1 VQLTKDYERYTYASD
16 SILKPGETGV
26 VNNIYDSSR
35 PFDVRAP
42 NGGVQCYRKEAIEE
56 VVEVRAAAF
65 GPTSK
70 AGDTIGCEI
79 LFDAS
84 DEPATIFFT
93 RNKSLVGRVS
103 FPSHNS
109 GMLFPVVSSA
119 SPAVVTVNLSSMS
132 PVISMTCILNTFEFE
147 TKYNESSNKFKPVSI
162 KGPKNSKGETPV
174 IFNEYKDTVWVPH
187 YRLRKTETPKQI
199 KFSDLKQEFSSV
211 VDGVSVVVVDVVS
224 EATSRKNG
232 PLEEIVKWFC
242 VRAI

>member
-1 VQLTKDYERYTYASD
+1 MTINVNRAVGVGIGLSED
-16 SILKPGETGV
+16 SFFVGSMVGWESESIGFHSENGHMYYL
-26 VNNIYDSSR
+26 SR
-35 PFDVRAP
+35 S
-42 NGGVQCYRKEAIEE
+42 GLS
-56 VVEVRAAAF
+56 F
-65 GPTSK
+65 GPTSCQK
-70 AGDTIGCEI
+70 YCRNISLRSGDY
-79 LFDAS
+79 DM
-84 DEPATIFFT
+84 
-93 RNKSLVGRVS
+93 V
-103 FPSHNS
+103 FPI
-109 GMLFPVVSSA
+109 VTSA

-232 PLEEIVKWFC
+232 PLEELVEWFC